1 MNALCSTIN
10 RSYRA
15 MVALRLPVVREKVGY
30 WVSWEM
36 IFPASVIT
44 WSISRIFRFR
54 ASLIFWAS
62 CMVSRCSSMS
72 SLTYRRYPLGEG
84 MRPAE
89 VWGCSR

>member
-1 MNALCSTIN
+1 
-10 RSYRA
+10 
-15 MVALRLPVVREKVGY
+15 MVAFLVPLVREKVGY
-30 WVSWEM
+30 LVSWEM

-44 WSISRIFRFR
+44 WSISRILRLR

-72 SLTYRRYPLGEG
+72 SFTYSRYPLGEG
-84 MRPAE
+84 IRPAE

>member
-1 MNALCSTIN
+1 MKAVSSTIS
-10 RSYRA
+10 RSYRVMTA
-15 MVALRLPVVREKVGY
+15 FFVPLVRAKVGY
-30 WVSWEM
+30 FVSWEM

-72 SLTYRRYPLGEG
+72 SLT
-84 MRPAE
+84 
-89 VWGCSR
+89 